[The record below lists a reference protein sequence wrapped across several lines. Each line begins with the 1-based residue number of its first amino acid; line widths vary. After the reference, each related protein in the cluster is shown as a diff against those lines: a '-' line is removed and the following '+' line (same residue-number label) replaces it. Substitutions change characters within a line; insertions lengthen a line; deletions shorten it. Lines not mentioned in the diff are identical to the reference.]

1 MTTATLDNRLIDNQA
16 PRTVADVT
24 PRRRRRSKRLR
35 KLRREISG
43 HGDRRNRPTALRPD
57 PFRSRQLQTRPIP
70 DRPETFRALDQLS
83 FAALSKSH
91 DERPATGHKFREI
104 SITLGLYRWKGE
116 PAMKSPESFIEE
128 LA

>member
-1 MTTATLDNRLIDNQA
+1 MR
-16 PRTVADVT
+16 
-24 PRRRRRSKRLR
+24 PRRLSVWPLRL
-35 KLRREISG
+35 
-43 HGDRRNRPTALRPD
+43 
-57 PFRSRQLQTRPIP
+57 
-70 DRPETFRALDQLS
+70 RALDQLG

-128 LA
+128 LATQMNELDTIGIMLRHKVEARP